1 MSDIQPPSWI
11 AFVSDN
17 GRVIGIG
24 HPEPGGRVVDKMG
37 LAVAILGEPV
47 TLPDWMKTLE
57 DSPDLNYAVDLM
69 LNRHGGER
77 ICKPIDLSEAT
88 LVTLLTHEAAEA

>member
-1 MSDIQPPSWI
+1 MSDIQPPYWI

-24 HPEPGGRVVDKMG
+24 HPESGSREVDNG
-37 LAVAILGEPV
+37 IAVAILGEPV
-47 TLPDWMKTLE
+47 ALPDWMKTLE

-77 ICKPIDLSEAT
+77 IHKPIDLSKAT

>member
-1 MSDIQPPSWI
+1 MSDTQRSSWI

-24 HPEPGGRVVDKMG
+24 QPDSTGAVPGDG
-37 LAVAILGEPV
+37 LAVAILGQPV
-47 TLPDWMKTLE
+47 TLPDWMKTLA
-57 DSPDLNYAVDLM
+57 DSPDLEYAVDLM

-77 ICKPIDLSEAT
+77 IHKSIDLSEAT
-88 LVTLLTHEAAEA
+88 LVTLLTHVAAEA